1 VSERA
6 ATAPGQA
13 ATVHA
18 ARVRALFDAKAARWP
33 AKYAADGRLAG
44 RLVQLTRAVSELAVP
59 GGELLDLGCASGE
72 LARHLAAS
80 GYQVTGCD
88 IAPAM
93 LREAAKADV
102 RRAVRWV
109 LLEPCWQAL
118 PFAEG
123 SLDAVVSAS
132 VLEYVPDPGAVLAEC
147 ARVLRPGGVLIC
159 TVPDVTHPVRW
170 LEWPLRLMAS
180 TPLATAAL
188 GGGASAGGA
197 SRLALAGRASRRA
210 GQGTPGGATPR
221 TPRGPRVAARW
232 QEPPSY
238 RAAAL
243 RQYLAYLRASRQ
255 RRRAGWWCAAAR
267 RAGLEPAQ
275 AVHARPR
282 APLRLLVFAM
292 PGGTR
297 AGRPFTQGKR

>member
-6 ATAPGQA
+6 PLSAYPGAPGRA

-18 ARVRALFDAKAARWP
+18 DRVRALFDAKAARWP
-33 AKYAADGRLAG
+33 AKYAAEGRLAG

-93 LREAAKADV
+93 LRQAAKADV
-102 RRAVRWV
+102 RGAVRWV
-109 LLEPCWQAL
+109 LLEPCWRVL
-118 PFAEG
+118 PFAEA

-188 GGGASAGGA
+188 GVGASAGGA

-210 GQGTPGGATPR
+210 AH
-221 TPRGPRVAARW
+221 
-232 QEPPSY
+232 
-238 RAAAL
+238 
-243 RQYLAYLRASRQ
+243 YLAYLRASRQ

-275 AVHARPR
+275 AVHAQPR

-297 AGRPFTQGKR
+297 AGRPLTRGKQ